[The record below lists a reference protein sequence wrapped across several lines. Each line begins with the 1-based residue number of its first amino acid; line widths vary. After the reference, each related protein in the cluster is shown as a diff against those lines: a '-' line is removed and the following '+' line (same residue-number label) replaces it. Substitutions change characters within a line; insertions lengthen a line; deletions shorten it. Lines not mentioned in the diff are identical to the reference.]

1 MAHSST
7 SFRRLMAAGAGLSV
21 AAGLFAGAAGAR
33 AATPSDVMLN
43 GQVVPGLSTMRA
55 LGALSPTTALDV
67 EIMLQRDSAAV
78 ARFEA
83 SQYDARSADYRQ
95 WLTPA
100 QFEARFGTPAAVLN
114 RVDNFATAQGL
125 MIVNAGN
132 TGTGLVILHGTAA
145 QVERTFSVSL
155 NQYRD
160 ATGRTFYANPSA
172 AMVPAGLGIQ
182 AVLGLENFHQ
192 LHLASMGS
200 NGGPIPVSQPGCT
213 GTDAVQNVCYGVLG
227 PQDLWGAYGVPSD
240 NAGQGQ
246 SLGVIGEGESADV
259 IKALREYEKT
269 RSLPHIP
276 VQVYHTVPYDDT
288 PGKADDAGRVE
299 WEMDTQS
306 STTMAPHAREVRLYF
321 GKDLSLSGLAAS
333 VQTWAS
339 DPHGPN
345 QVSASLGA
353 CEEQVALDQLG
364 ALADQAS
371 SRAFAQAATEGR
383 TFFASAGDTG
393 AGCAVGPAGV
403 NGVTYGPV
411 PSPEFP
417 AIDPNVTGVGGTV
430 VYTDGAG
437 GRVDE
442 HAWDHG
448 GGTRSAFIAQPSY
461 QSVVPLLQT
470 QYCVSQ
476 EDGTPYTTPT
486 LCRAG
491 ADVSALS
498 GDGTIVVQHEANH
511 NGPQFT
517 MLPGPYP
524 YPLAGMFVANGIDMV
539 DTGDQGATYNE
550 HFSEGGTSLSSPLWL
565 GMWARVNAASA
576 KPLGQSNYTIYPI
589 ASAMGP
595 TSALPGASGPFHDI
609 TEGGNPLPALPG
621 WDFATGWGSPDV
633 AKLTA
638 AANNGHTAA
647 LSKVEPS
654 SGADPAPIEPALSG
668 PPCATLVGQPGKA
681 NSANLDIIEGDI
693 SLSRDGKSLRVSLSV
708 TNMSE
713 NFPAGMDDM
722 TYNVFWNP
730 VPQTDT
736 DKTTNYTATQVEIR
750 INPGS
755 SPDVFYTDG
764 IMNIDAVAGN
774 NTYTAATADA
784 APVSGTI
791 VDGPG
796 GRVEVDVPLA
806 DIGNPARGAHLKA
819 VQAQT
824 AEAASTLDPTGQVGT
839 QNAGLVEDSASAS
852 ADYVVG
858 SPSCL
863 DQSGPVVAA
872 SQHGGGASSGTQPG
886 GGNVT
891 PAIGLPNT
899 SAGAGPG
906 AVAAVAFGLVPLV
919 AVPLGRRLRARRS
932 R

>member
-1 MAHSST
+1 
-7 SFRRLMAAGAGLSV
+7 
-21 AAGLFAGAAGAR
+21 
-33 AATPSDVMLN
+33 
-43 GQVVPGLSTMRA
+43 
-55 LGALSPTTALDV
+55 
-67 EIMLQRDSAAV
+67 
-78 ARFEA
+78 
-83 SQYDARSADYRQ
+83 
-95 WLTPA
+95 
-100 QFEARFGTPAAVLN
+100 
-114 RVDNFATAQGL
+114 
-125 MIVNAGN
+125 
-132 TGTGLVILHGTAA
+132 
-145 QVERTFSVSL
+145 
-155 NQYRD
+155 
-160 ATGRTFYANPSA
+160 
-172 AMVPAGLGIQ
+172 
-182 AVLGLENFHQ
+182 
-192 LHLASMGS
+192 
-200 NGGPIPVSQPGCT
+200 
-213 GTDAVQNVCYGVLG
+213 
-227 PQDLWGAYGVPSD
+227 
-240 NAGQGQ
+240 
-246 SLGVIGEGESADV
+246 
-259 IKALREYEKT
+259 
-269 RSLPHIP
+269 

-306 STTMAPHAREVRLYF
+306 STTMAPHVREVRLYF

-339 DPHGPN
+339 DPRGPN

-353 CEEQVALDQLG
+353 CEEEVALDQLG
-364 ALADQAS
+364 GLADQAS

-448 GGTRSAFIAQPSY
+448 GGTRSNFIPQPSY
-461 QSVVPLLQT
+461 QSSVPLLQT
-470 QYCVSQ
+470 QYCASQ

-486 LCRAG
+486 LCRADV
-491 ADVSALS
+491 DVSALS

-511 NGPQFT
+511 NGPEFT
-517 MLPGPYP
+517 TLPGPYP

-539 DTGDQGATYNE
+539 DTGDNGATYND

-589 ASAMGP
+589 ASGMGP

-621 WDFATGWGSPDV
+621 WDFATGWGSPDIT
-633 AKLTA
+633 ALTA

-647 LSKVEPS
+647 VSKVEPS
-654 SGADPAPIEPALSG
+654 SGPDPAPIQPTLSG
-668 PPCATLVGQPGKA
+668 PSCATFVDPPGDA
-681 NSANLDIIEGDI
+681 GSANIDIIEGDI
-693 SLSRDGKSLRVSLSV
+693 SLSSDGRSLRVSLSL

-713 NFPAGMDDM
+713 NFPAGMDDL
-722 TYNVFWNP
+722 TYNAFWNP
-730 VPQTDT
+730 VPQSDT
-736 DKTTNYTATQVEIR
+736 DKTTNYTATQVEIKL
-750 INPGS
+750 NPSG
-755 SPDVFYTDG
+755 SPDVIYTDG
-764 IMNIDAVAGN
+764 TMNVDTVQGTTN
-774 NTYTAATADA
+774 YTAATSDA

-791 VDGPG
+791 VDGAA

-806 DIGNPARGAHLKA
+806 DIGNPAKGGHLKA
-819 VQAQT
+819 LQAQT
-824 AEAASTLDPTGQVGT
+824 AESASTVDPTGQVGT
-839 QNAGLVEDSASAS
+839 TGTCLVEDTASAS

-858 SPSCL
+858 SLSCL
-863 DQSGPVVAA
+863 DRSGPVVPA
-872 SQHGGGASSGTQPG
+872 SRQGGGPTSGAGPG
-886 GGNVT
+886 VT

-899 SAGAGPG
+899 SAAAGSGAGG
-906 AVAAVAFGLVPLV
+906 AAGFGLVALIGLR
-919 AVPLGRRLRARRS
+919 LGRRVRARRT